1 MKSINKTLLAI
12 ALAGLTFSPAGMA
25 SDGWQYEITPYI
37 FFSGM
42 KGDIGIGGLP
52 PVDIDASFGDIA
64 DNLEAGFMGMFTA
77 RNGPLLF
84 SFDGSY
90 TKLEGNG
97 PLGLATLTNKLTI
110 LQGNVGYRVLED
122 NKVDVDALAGV
133 RYMKLEAD
141 LTISPG
147 SVIPGGTRSTSDSW
161 ADFVVGGLATVSV
174 AENVDLIAY
183 VDLGGGS
190 SDFTWQ
196 TMLGVNWQFAE
207 RWTAKAG
214 YRYLDV
220 DYEDNGVVF
229 DIALSGPYLGVGFAF

>member
-1 MKSINKTLLAI
+1 MKSFNKTLLAM

-42 KGDIGIGGLP
+42 KGDIEIGGLP

-64 DNLEAGFMGMFTA
+64 DSLEAGFMGIFTA

-84 SFDGSY
+84 SFDGAY
-90 TKLEGNG
+90 TKLEGSGTG
-97 PLGLATLTNKLTI
+97 PVFGNTFTLTNKLTI
-110 LQGNVGYRVLED
+110 LQGNVGYRVLDD

-133 RYMKLEAD
+133 RYMKLEVD
-141 LTISPG
+141 LAGPNNSVG
-147 SVIPGGTRSTSDSW
+147 SSDSW
-161 ADFVVGGLATVSV
+161 ADFVVGGLMTASV
-174 AENVDLIAY
+174 AENVDLVAY
-183 VDLGGGS
+183 VDLGGGG

-196 TMLGVNWQFAE
+196 TMLGVNWQFAD
-207 RWTAKAG
+207 RWSAKLG

-229 DIALSGPYLGVGFAF
+229 DVALSGPYLGVGFAF

>member
-1 MKSINKTLLAI
+1 MKSFNKTLLAM

-64 DNLEAGFMGMFTA
+64 DSLEAGFMGMFTA

-84 SFDGSY
+84 SFDGAY
-90 TKLEGNG
+90 TKLEGSGTG
-97 PLGLATLTNKLTI
+97 PVFGNTFTLTNKLTI
-110 LQGNVGYRVLED
+110 LQGNVGYRVLDD

-133 RYMKLEAD
+133 RYMKLEVD
-141 LTISPG
+141 LAGPNNSVG
-147 SVIPGGTRSTSDSW
+147 SSDSW
-161 ADFVVGGLATVSV
+161 ADFVVGGLMTASV
-174 AENVDLIAY
+174 AENVDLVAY
-183 VDLGGGS
+183 VDLGGGG

-196 TMLGVNWQFAE
+196 TMLGVNWQFAD
-207 RWTAKAG
+207 RWSAKLG

-229 DIALSGPYLGVGFAF
+229 DVALSGPYLGVGFAF